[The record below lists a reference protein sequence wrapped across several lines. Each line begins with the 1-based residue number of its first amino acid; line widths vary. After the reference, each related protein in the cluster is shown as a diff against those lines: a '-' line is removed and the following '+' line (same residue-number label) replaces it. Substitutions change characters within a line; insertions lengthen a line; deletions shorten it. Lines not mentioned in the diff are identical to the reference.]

1 VEAYEALHHAID
13 PPTTRELVAY
23 QVATLGLTARDLAPA
38 MGSIASARALLA
50 GRRQPTPG
58 QAAELAKVLR
68 LPVDELLGDDGPGG
82 AARLG
87 R

>member
-1 VEAYEALHHAID
+1 
-13 PPTTRELVAY
+13 
-23 QVATLGLTARDLAPA
+23 